1 MSLVPVSG
9 HQLEIGD
16 KVRMN
21 IKQIGDGDLDGIEIT
36 ADGKNY
42 WKYMNEHPDEVF
54 TVVGFDFS
62 NDDETSYELDGYM
75 SGNNWYAD
83 ELIHIPAAK
92 SRYEAIK
99 NMTLEEMSTDLLP
112 MLAEICED
120 GIPSPEL
127 FRNFLESAP
136 QS

>member
-1 MSLVPVSG
+1 MALTPVSG

-42 WKYMNEHPDEVF
+42 WKYMNEHPNEVF

-83 ELIHIPAAK
+83 ELIHIPTAK

-120 GIPSPEL
+120 GIPSQEL

>member
-1 MSLVPVSG
+1 MALTPVSG

-83 ELIHIPAAK
+83 ELIYIPAAK

-120 GIPSPEL
+120 GIPSQEL